1 VKGCRVARGDAGRNP
16 TNFFNHTSP
25 IHRRRETIHVAAQ
38 RQLGDNRHMKNI
50 VELSRRC
57 ELAAYAAAMPN
68 RATMRFGPFVALIDP
83 HESLIWLNYAIPV
96 APLDAETPQALT
108 ALAEHF
114 AAHQRTLRFEF
125 HAAPWP
131 DLPPLLEAAG
141 LQLDERQP
149 VLVCTVATLHQPTD
163 PTLMIRFL
171 TADATPTEL
180 AAVVTI
186 QQMGFGG
193 GAGEV
198 TEERLRWMRN
208 AIRAD
213 HERYALALMN
223 GVPVGAGSLLPA
235 GPIAEIVGV
244 ATHPSF
250 RRRGVAAILSA
261 ALARAHFAGG
271 GEVCWLSAGDDLARR
286 VYQRV
291 GFQVIDERL
300 NFSISGTYG

>member
-1 VKGCRVARGDAGRNP
+1 M
-16 TNFFNHTSP
+16 
-25 IHRRRETIHVAAQ
+25 
-38 RQLGDNRHMKNI
+38 HMKNTR
-50 VELSRRC
+50 ELSRRC
-57 ELAAYAAAMPN
+57 ELAAYAAAMPS
-68 RATMRFGPFVALIDP
+68 RAAMRFGPFVALLDP

-131 DLPPLLEAAG
+131 ELPPLLEAAG

-149 VLVCTVATLHQPTD
+149 VLVCTAATLHQPTD
-163 PTLMIRFL
+163 PTITIRL
-171 TADATPTEL
+171 LSPESSATEL

-198 TEERLRWMRN
+198 TEERLHWMRN
-208 AIRAD
+208 VMRAD
-213 HERYALALMN
+213 HERYALALLN
-223 GVPVGAGSLLPA
+223 GVPAGAGSLLPA
-235 GPIAEIVGV
+235 GPIAEVVGV

-261 ALARAHFAGG
+261 TLAQAHFAAG
-271 GEVCWLSAGDDLARR
+271 GEVCWLSAGDDAARR

-300 NFSISGTYG
+300 NYSASAANANCS